1 MAPKLRHILFWAG
14 LVSLFLGAIGFHELF
29 PGNTIQTSV
38 YQAAQL
44 FTISS
49 GAIQGN
55 LPWTLEVARWLAP
68 MATLGAILLA
78 AQALFY
84 ALQARLKSSMY
95 RNHTILIGAGER
107 GLAIASRIKDQT
119 QQVVVIDTNDQSVS
133 AKRIRSLGI
142 PFFVGNGLDEKII
155 QAAGVNRAKRLIAT
169 CGSDEI
175 NLRIAGNLN
184 GKTSAEIIA
193 AVEKPSLRIL
203 FRDRLGAG
211 KNRESVRLVGFQFRA
226 AKRLFYNL
234 AESLCTTPGLA
245 EKGLNV
251 FLEIK
256 DDLLEDFIR
265 AAILIL
271 QISGR
276 TRPSFTV
283 HTSDKTARDS
293 FLLRYPGVTLVAD
306 LNWVSSC
313 PSQSAATAKFDAA
326 VFCCGDDMTSFER
339 AELFSA
345 LSLCP
350 PQNLF
355 ACLQKSANF
364 IFFHS
369 TGFSARGGFQI
380 IDLVDFSLGGKDPLD
395 GHLENNAIKLHHDY
409 VERERQKDPS
419 WDRLPTDWRYL
430 DEGYRESNRLQA
442 ANMELNRLAWQA
454 CPKDQQGELLEKLT
468 QAEHMRWM
476 ADKVMHGWRW
486 SGSLNPTS
494 RDEKRRLH
502 HLLVPFEE
510 LTEEEKNKD
519 LLPLKNVLC
528 SYP

>member
-1 MAPKLRHILFWAG
+1 MQRIFKFFP
-14 LVSLFLGAIGFHELF
+14 FLIAVLAIFFGTIGFRQVSNE
-29 PGNTIQTSV
+29 TSFSTCL

-55 LPWTLEVARWLAP
+55 LPWSLELARWLAP
-68 MATLGAILLA
+68 MATFGAILLA

-84 ALQARLKSSMY
+84 ALQARLKSLLY

-107 GLAIASRIKDQT
+107 GLAIASRIKDQD
-119 QQVVVIDTNDQSVS
+119 QQVVVIDTNDQSVN
-133 AKRIRSLGI
+133 AKRIRLLGI
-142 PFFVGNGLDEKII
+142 PLFVGNGLDERII
-155 QAAGVNRAKRLIAT
+155 QTAGIKRAKRVIAT

-184 GKTSAEIIA
+184 GKTGAEIVA
-193 AVEKPSLRIL
+193 TVENPSLRIL

-211 KNRESVRLVGFQFRA
+211 RNRESVRLVGFQFRA

-276 TRPSFTV
+276 TRPTFTV

-293 FLLRYPGVTLVAD
+293 FLLRYPGVPLVAD
-306 LNWVSSC
+306 FNWVSSC
-313 PSQSAATAKFDAA
+313 PSQSAATAFFDAA
-326 VFCCGDDMTSFER
+326 VFCCGDDMASFER

-350 PQNLF
+350 SQNLC
-355 ACLQKSANF
+355 ACLQKPANLN
-364 IFFHS
+364 FFHA
-369 TGFSARGGFQI
+369 TGFPAKGDFQI

-395 GHLENNAIKLHHDY
+395 GHLENKAIQLHHDY
-409 VERERQKDPS
+409 VKRERQKDPF
-419 WDRLPTDWRYL
+419 WDRLSADWRYL

-442 ANMELNRLAWQA
+442 ANMELNRLTWQA
-454 CPKDQQGELLEKLT
+454 CPMDQRGKLLEKLT

-486 SGSLNPTS
+486 SGSLDPTS
-494 RDEKRRLH
+494 RDDKRRLH
-502 HLLVPFEE
+502 HLLVPFDQ
-510 LTEEEKNKD
+510 LAKEEKNKD
-519 LLPLKNVLC
+519 LLPLKGFLD
-528 SYP
+528 S